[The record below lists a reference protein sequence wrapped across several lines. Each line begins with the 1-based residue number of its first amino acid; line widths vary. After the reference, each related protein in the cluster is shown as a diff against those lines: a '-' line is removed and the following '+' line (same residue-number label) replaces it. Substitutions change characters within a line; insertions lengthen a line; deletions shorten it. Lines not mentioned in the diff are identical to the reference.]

1 MCSELSYDGQ
11 VIVSREMG
19 RYMSETF
26 CAWYEQNS
34 WLHMVVFDMSW
45 FWDSLI
51 VVGRYVVDLLQKE
64 RFLRIFPPAVGYST
78 LLTIPS
84 LQQTQDTCDK
94 SNYMN
99 RQREIA
105 AEIELPSNGK
115 DADLR
120 AAAAVGVVGLS
131 DLSIDT

>member
-1 MCSELSYDGQ
+1 
-11 VIVSREMG
+11 
-19 RYMSETF
+19 
-26 CAWYEQNS
+26 
-34 WLHMVVFDMSW
+34 
-45 FWDSLI
+45 
-51 VVGRYVVDLLQKE
+51 
-64 RFLRIFPPAVGYST
+64 
-78 LLTIPS
+78 
-84 LQQTQDTCDK
+84 
-94 SNYMN
+94 MN